1 MLFPMGNRAEWEREA
16 WAVAKGMGMI
26 LVRGHFHDMNV
37 KWPRG
42 RGSAG
47 RPFQFLH
54 ADPIEKLGVRR
65 GDLPTFYANPGL
77 LGLSKDEFVVAVG
90 MKSCFYWMAQ
100 RDPQCAAHSPPSLP
114 LSPGCLCHSPA
125 GYMHARVC
133 ATGGRARATGTT
145 VGRNLTWT

>member
-16 WAVAKGMGMI
+16 WAVAESMGMI

-125 GYMHARVC
+125 GCDC